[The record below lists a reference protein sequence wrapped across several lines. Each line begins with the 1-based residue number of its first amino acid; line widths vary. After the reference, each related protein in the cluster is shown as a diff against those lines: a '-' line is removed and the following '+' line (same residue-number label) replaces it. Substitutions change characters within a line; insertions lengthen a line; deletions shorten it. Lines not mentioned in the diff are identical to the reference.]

1 MFRRKMSRSLTV
13 IPGGQASR
21 DGRDQSDEPDESDL
35 CHWGLDIGHFHGIPA
50 PKCAKKIRIRIKIRS
65 GYTIHVFTGAG
76 MCVKYCDVSTAVA
89 KQRAAQ
95 MR

>member
-1 MFRRKMSRSLTV
+1 MQNAIGSFAAAKRHGAVARS
-13 IPGGQASR
+13 IHCFS
-21 DGRDQSDEPDESDL
+21 
-35 CHWGLDIGHFHGIPA
+35 FA
-50 PKCAKKIRIRIKIRS
+50 PKGRAARVAARRGS
-65 GYTIHVFTGAG
+65 FFGLNVQVFTGAG